1 MYKSFEDIKKAIVAA
16 YPDCLDNKRLAD
28 ELAMSQTSLNYFLFE
43 SRKLPT
49 EYLIPWCHRNK
60 FVINDF
66 LYQAELRSYDSQ
78 SLTKNINILLEVI
91 FFSLSQILRHLKDK
105 DNAVDKVCRKT
116 PHRVGGRRTAQPK
129 KSKSV

>member
-1 MYKSFEDIKKAIVAA
+1 MHKSFEDIKKAIVTA

-49 EYLIPWCHRNK
+49 EYLIPWCHKNK
-60 FVINDF
+60 FVINDL

-91 FFSLSQILRHLKDK
+91 FFSFLQILRHLKDK
-105 DNAVDKVCRKT
+105 DNAVDEVCRKT
-116 PHRVGGRRTAQPK
+116 PHP
-129 KSKSV
+129 